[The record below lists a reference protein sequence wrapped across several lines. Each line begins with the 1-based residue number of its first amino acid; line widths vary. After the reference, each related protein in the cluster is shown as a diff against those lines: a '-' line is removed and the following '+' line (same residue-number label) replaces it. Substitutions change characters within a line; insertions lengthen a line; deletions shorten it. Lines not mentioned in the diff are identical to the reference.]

1 MTIADRILEL
11 RKVKGIS
18 QEELADKIGVSRQA
32 VSKWES
38 EQSIPDL
45 DKIIILS
52 EFFEV
57 TTDFLLKGIE
67 SDKIN
72 NKEKELP
79 YFFNAVATVFNI
91 LGLIMSILIWSS
103 SQEVGAIIAGL
114 VFIALGNM
122 IFAVGFYQT
131 SKKEKVLIKSKFWK
145 INIWFVIFI
154 PLSLIYNILSSRMLA
169 PYPLVYSNTYWQV
182 ILFWV
187 VYVVICSIIMYL
199 QIKKEKSNS

>member
-169 PYPLVYSNTYWQV
+169 PYPLVYSNTYWQF

-187 VYVVICSIIMYL
+187 VYVVMCSLIMYL